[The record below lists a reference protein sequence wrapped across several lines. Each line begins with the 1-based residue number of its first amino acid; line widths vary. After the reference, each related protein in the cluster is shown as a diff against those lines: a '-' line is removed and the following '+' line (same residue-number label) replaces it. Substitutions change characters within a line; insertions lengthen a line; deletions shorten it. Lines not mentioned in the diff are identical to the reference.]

1 MQETKKEPRYQK
13 IAYELAKQIVAYQV
27 KENDKLRGRSLLASE
42 YGVSSETIRKA
53 MRLLTNVGVVEVRS
67 RSGIYV
73 LSRKAAK
80 LYIEQYKKQHET
92 HRLFTDTQDLLNES
106 ERVHR
111 MLEKHI
117 KRLLETSKSDAFP
130 FDYFTLKLKKDD
142 RVIGETLSSLRFWNE
157 TQGLVLAVEQ
167 EGHLYQAPNPKLT
180 LDVGMVL
187 YVLGDDSVKS
197 NTLHLLGRDA

>member
-1 MQETKKEPRYQK
+1 MQEKKKEPRYQK
-13 IAYELAKQIVAYQV
+13 IAYELAKQIVSYQV
-27 KENDKLRGRSLLASE
+27 KEGAKLRGRSLLASE

-53 MRLLTNVGVVEVRS
+53 MRLLTNIGAVEVRP

-92 HRLFTDTQDLLNES
+92 HRLFTDTQELLNES

-111 MLEKHI
+111 MLEKHV

-130 FDYFTLKLKKDD
+130 FDYFTVKLDRDD
-142 RVIGETLSSLRFWNE
+142 KVIGETLSSLRFWNE

-167 EGHLYQAPNPKLT
+167 DGHLYQAPNPKLQ
-180 LDVGMVL
+180 LEVGMTL
-187 YVLGDDSVKS
+187 YVLGDDSVKV
-197 NTLHLLGRDA
+197 NTMTLLGRES